1 MTTLFAQG
9 WALPH
14 QSVVTI
20 RAGDAAAIID
30 AILDYAPLSGLYI
43 CVCGYEVEDYDD
55 ALEHLTEAHVNDPN
69 FDKWVAEGARSVAG
83 QHNLLVWAFADG
95 LLFEDEKR
103 PGYIGPD
110 RTDIVGL

>member
-14 QSVVTI
+14 QPVVTI

-30 AILDYAPLSGLYI
+30 AIIDYAPLSGLYI

-55 ALEHLTEAHVNDPN
+55 ALEHVVEAHGEHMHEDLEAYRANPDNMFRLTKAQMDEIENERVG
-69 FDKWVAEGARSVAG
+69 AETIAPYI
-83 QHNLLVWAFADG
+83 AF
-95 LLFEDEKR
+95 
-103 PGYIGPD
+103 
-110 RTDIVGL
+110 

>member
-14 QSVVTI
+14 QPVVTI

-30 AILDYAPLSGLYI
+30 AILDYAPLSGLYV

-55 ALEHLTEAHVNDPN
+55 ALEHVAEAHGEHMHEDLDAYRANPDSMFRLTKAQELEIEMERVG
-69 FDKWVAEGARSVAG
+69 AETIAPYI
-83 QHNLLVWAFADG
+83 AF
-95 LLFEDEKR
+95 
-103 PGYIGPD
+103 
-110 RTDIVGL
+110 

>member
-14 QSVVTI
+14 QPVVTI

-30 AILDYAPLSGLYI
+30 AVIDYAPLSGLYV

-55 ALEHLTEAHVNDPN
+55 ALEHVVEAHGEHMSEDLEKFRANPDNMFRLTKAQELEIEMERVG
-69 FDKWVAEGARSVAG
+69 AETIAPYI
-83 QHNLLVWAFADG
+83 AF
-95 LLFEDEKR
+95 
-103 PGYIGPD
+103 
-110 RTDIVGL
+110 